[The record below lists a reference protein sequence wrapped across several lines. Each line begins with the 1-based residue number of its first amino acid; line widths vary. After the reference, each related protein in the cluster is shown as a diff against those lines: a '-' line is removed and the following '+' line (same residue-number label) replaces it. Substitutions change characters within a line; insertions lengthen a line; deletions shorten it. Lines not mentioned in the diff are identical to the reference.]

1 MASDLSPR
9 FYDNVRTHMERGI
22 PLERFNFTPSQR
34 ERVLQCKIAF
44 EQKVSRPW
52 MDLRQYFANALGH
65 SQAEIINDLRIVN
78 FMLGFVND
86 GQREVDRFE
95 VRETAKRVMR
105 NSAQNGDDA
114 SGVKAAALLTKV
126 ERLDQPD
133 AQVAEGDLLAGM
145 PIIIHTDVERKYHN
159 KKSRTAEELD
169 AIRKKW
175 GVQKD
180 PWMEAVE
187 IRDEEYVDFEEKPDG
202 ESLGTVA
209 DDNKEQVITVK
220 NGLIVPITPEM
231 EAYKQLDQEA
241 RGLISNIKFKTDEE
255 ERKE

>member
-44 EQKVSRPW
+44 EQKVARPW

-133 AQVAEGDLLAGM
+133 AQVAESDLLAGM

-159 KKSRTAEELD
+159 KKSRSAEELD

-180 PWMEAVE
+180 PWMAAVE

-202 ESLGTVA
+202 EPSGTVA
-209 DDNKEQVITVK
+209 DDNKEQVITVQT
-220 NGLIVPITPEM
+220 GLCVHITPEM

>member
-44 EQKVSRPW
+44 EQKVARPW

-86 GQREVDRFE
+86 GQRELDRFE

-105 NSAQNGDDA
+105 NSAQSGDDQ
-114 SGVKAAALLTKV
+114 SGIKAAALLTKV

-159 KKSRTAEELD
+159 KKSRSAEELD

-180 PWMEAVE
+180 QWMEAIEV
-187 IRDEEYVDFEEKPDG
+187 RDEEYVEFEEKPDG
-202 ESLGTVA
+202 EPSGTVA
-209 DDNKEQVITVK
+209 DDKKEQVIAEKT
-220 NGLIVPITPEM
+220 GLLVPITPEM

-241 RGLISNIKFKTDEE
+241 RNLISNIKLNTDGN

>member
-1 MASDLSPR
+1 
-9 FYDNVRTHMERGI
+9 MERGI

-44 EQKVSRPW
+44 EQKVARPW

-114 SGVKAAALLTKV
+114 SGIKAAALMTKL

-180 PWMEAVE
+180 PWMEAIE
-187 IRDEEYVDFEEKPDG
+187 IKEEEYADYEETPCD
-202 ESLGTVA
+202 ESQGTV
-209 DDNKEQVITVK
+209 DDGVNKEPIATCTS
-220 NGLIVPITPEM
+220 GLIIDPE
-231 EAYKQLDQEA
+231 EIKKREKYERLDQEA
-241 RGLISNIKFKTDEE
+241 KSLISNIKCEE
-255 ERKE
+255 NEKERKQ

>member
-1 MASDLSPR
+1 
-9 FYDNVRTHMERGI
+9 MERGI

-44 EQKVSRPW
+44 EQKVARPW
-52 MDLRQYFANALGH
+52 MDLRQYFSNALGH

-180 PWMEAVE
+180 PWMAAVE
-187 IRDEEYVDFEEKPDG
+187 IKEEEYADFEETADADA
-202 ESLGTVA
+202 SGTVA